1 MDTNLF
7 HAGFTGETVT
17 PAALVT
23 GDDPIRS
30 DFGTVAASQVLAVNT
45 VIARK
50 SEVRATQVTGVVGDN
65 NAVLWSAKARGVA
78 GNAVTVA
85 LVNPSANNAALAI
98 TVTGNAIS
106 VALATGVAG
115 AITTTGAQLVTAIQ
129 ASATATALV
138 DVAAH
143 STSTGAAAVV
153 ASAAAALTGGADNG
167 TLHALAPAA
176 TDGTQIPVGF
186 LVHATNTTAAAMTA
200 PYYSGG
206 CFDPDLLV
214 WPSSIQTDSQKQ
226 ALFDGSPIRLRRP
239 T

>member
-1 MDTNLF
+1 MDTTLF
-7 HAGFTGETVT
+7 SAGFTGETVT

-30 DFGTVAASQVLAVNT
+30 EYGTVAASQVLAANT

-50 SEVRATQVTGVVGDN
+50 SEVRATQVTGVVADN

-78 GNAVTVA
+78 GNSVTVA
-85 LVNPSANNAALAI
+85 LVNPGADNATLAI

-106 VALATGVAG
+106 VDLVTNSGG
-115 AITTTGAQLVTAIQ
+115 AITTTGAQLVTGIQ
-129 ASATATALV
+129 ASTAASALV
-138 DVAAH
+138 DVAAY
-143 STSTGAAAVV
+143 STSTGASAVV
-153 ASAAAALTGGADNG
+153 AATAAALTGGADNG

-186 LVHATNTTAAAMTA
+186 LVHAVNTTAEALSA

-206 CFDPDLLV
+206 CFDPAALV
-214 WPSSIQTDSQKQ
+214 WPSSIQTASQKQ
-226 ALFDGSPIRLRRP
+226 ALFDGSPIRLRSP